1 MQSYNKNILKEKGC
15 HHDISTPTICIT
27 SILIPCSDL
36 YDETQ
41 GQVQSWVTLT
51 YFSRSQ
57 WLIKEKVYHHDISTL
72 LFVLRPTSIPVIH
85 MMKLKVNFKVGWYFQ
100 GRPNWLIKG
109 KVCHHD
115 ISAPTI

>member
-15 HHDISTPTICIT
+15 YHDISTPTICIT
-27 SILIPCSDL
+27 STLIPCSDL

-57 WLIKEKVYHHDISTL
+57 RLIKEKVYHHDISTL
-72 LFVLRPTSIPVIH
+72 LFVLEPTSILIPEIN
-85 MMKLKVNFKVGWYFQ
+85 MMKLKVKFKD
-100 GRPNWLIKG
+100 R
-109 KVCHHD
+109 
-115 ISAPTI
+115 